1 MITLKIKIFHRIS
14 LLALIVLTLSMLGG
28 CKKDKNCS
36 IIVTER
42 KIYGSNDIFNEYK
55 IQQDLKYIKDKLIE
69 VHPDI
74 YSTVSKEKFDS
85 EWNKI
90 IESCTNTNSMT
101 YDEVYFKI
109 LEGMKLINDINTTV
123 FYDAKT
129 EKIPLYFT
137 WKENG
142 AWITKNVD
150 YLNVGDEIIK
160 IGNKSMHE
168 ILNEIQEIYPS
179 KDEVDA
185 MSFATSQI
193 RNKYLL
199 KKLGLIDSKGRVSVD
214 VISSNNDEKIVKL
227 NFAQAIDSNV
237 KSKYKNVSYVVN
249 NNGLAILKL
258 NKCVN
263 DENYRNTLQK
273 FFSDCFKNNVKYIAL
288 DLRENAGGDISVLNE
303 FLKFTDIKQ
312 YRTFDVK
319 YRTSKEAKVEGFKN
333 KLFRSTKVK
342 IKHKA
347 GNLYS
352 GKLMV
357 LVSSETRNEGKQ
369 IAVIFKKNNIGKVIS
384 DCIGI
389 YIDDFGKNIEFIT
402 PNAGIRFVVST
413 AVLKEPYYNKG
424 NSNVLRP
431 DVYVHYKQR
440 DIMNVKDAI
449 IEWLNTHH

>member
-1 MITLKIKIFHRIS
+1 M
-14 LLALIVLTLSMLGG
+14 ALIVLILSMFGG

-36 IIVTER
+36 TTVTER
-42 KIYGSNDIFNEYK
+42 KIYGSNDVFNEYK
-55 IQQDLKYIKDKLIE
+55 VQQDLKFVRDKLIE
-69 VHPDI
+69 VHP
-74 YSTVSKEKFDS
+74 YVYNTVNKEKFYS

-90 IESCTNTNSMT
+90 IESCTNSMT

-109 LEGMKLINDINTTV
+109 LEGMKLINDMNTTA

-142 AWITKNVD
+142 AWITKNVN

-160 IGNKSMHE
+160 IGNKSMYE

-185 MSFATSQI
+185 MYFATSQI
-193 RNKYLL
+193 RNRYLL

-214 VISSNNDEKIVKL
+214 VISSNNDEKIVML
-227 NFAQAIDSNV
+227 NFAKAIDSDV

-249 NNGLAILKL
+249 NNGVAILRL
-258 NKCVN
+258 NRCVN

-273 FFSDCFKNNVKYIAL
+273 FFNECFKNNVKYIAL
-288 DLRENAGGDISVLNE
+288 DLRKNVGGDISVLNE

-319 YRTSKEAKVEGFKN
+319 YRTSKEAKAEGFKN

-342 IKHKA
+342 IKHKE

-369 IAVIFKKNNIGKVIS
+369 IAVIFKENNIGKVIS
-384 DCIGI
+384 DCTGL
-389 YIDDFGKNIEFIT
+389 YIDDFGKNIKFIT
-402 PNAGIRFVVST
+402 PNTGIRFVVST
-413 AVLKEPYYNKG
+413 AVLKKPYYNKRD
-424 NSNVLRP
+424 SNILRP
-431 DVYVHYKQR
+431 DEYVRYKQK
-440 DIMNVKDAI
+440 DIMDVKDTI
-449 IEWLNTHH
+449 IEWINTHH